1 MADINVL
8 MMGGRRAGKTSIL
21 AAMDRCCKEILSTDE
36 LLRVVCQAGSVEV
49 MLKITELSDYFTDPR
64 YTKSRKFVP
73 DVNPTG
79 SANTFEY
86 ECKVKGR
93 PSGFTLRFTD
103 VPGEYYEEP
112 DKRSDMEDMVRKSQV
127 LMIAVDSPHLM
138 ESTGDKSESVNGY
151 CCYHESYNRVAE
163 ITDFF
168 KTAFQNNEDIRTQ
181 NKLVIFVPLK
191 CEKYYF
197 RQEMERLHDMI
208 KKGYEDLF
216 RILSSPGINEICT
229 VAIMPILTIGGAEF
243 FKFKKDSYV
252 GEYNYVENAAFR
264 AYLPKYCE
272 QPLFLTLQ
280 YVISL
285 ARRKAEG
292 RFPLF
297 RMFSELFG
305 NQAKL
310 EDLKTCEHD
319 IKSKIMRDPALG
331 FDIVQDPV
339 KMIE

>member
-64 YTKSRKFVP
+64 YTKSCKFVP

-243 FKFKKDSYV
+243 FKFKKYSYV

>member
-1 MADINVL
+1 MADISVL

-21 AAMDRCCKEILSTDE
+21 AAMDKCCKEILSTDAQ
-36 LLRVVCQAGSVEV
+36 LQVVCQAGSVEV

-64 YTKSRKFVP
+64 YTKSRKFIP
-73 DVNPTG
+73 DVNP
-79 SANTFEY
+79 SCNESTFEY

-103 VPGEYYEEP
+103 VPGEYYADYDRKSEV
-112 DKRSDMEDMVRKSQV
+112 EDMVRKSQV

-138 ESTGDKSESVNGY
+138 ESTGDSSESVNGY
-151 CCYHESYNRVAE
+151 CRYHEQYNRVAE

-168 KTAFQNNEDIRTQ
+168 KTAFQNNEDMHSQ

-197 RQEMERLHDMI
+197 RHEMERLHDMI

-216 RILSSPGINEICT
+216 RFLSSPGINEICT

-243 FKFKKDSYV
+243 FKFTKGSYV
-252 GEYNYVENAAFR
+252 GEYNYVENAALR
-264 AYLPKYCE
+264 SYLPQYCE
-272 QPLFLTLQ
+272 QPLLLTLQ

-292 RFPLF
+292 KFLLF
-297 RMFSELFG
+297 RMFSEVFG

-310 EDLKTCEHD
+310 EDLKNCEHD
-319 IKSKIMRDPALG
+319 IKSKIMRDPTLG
-331 FDIVQDPV
+331 FDIVQDPI
-339 KMIE
+339 KMID